1 MRLLYPEP
9 LSSLLVVQLKE
20 GEEFRHCCGLVFFTA
35 GVFKVEVTCSPAA
48 VAATQSFYENI
59 TPAHQ
64 HAWKFAPPLEIT
76 VTDV

>member
-1 MRLLYPEP
+1 MLC
-9 LSSLLVVQLKE
+9 LSRVVQLKE

-48 VAATQSFYENI
+48 AAAAQTSFYENI

-76 VTDV
+76 VTDA